1 MKLIK
6 DIILYLITIV
16 ASVTPL
22 FAAVAS
28 TTSAQQPERAP
39 YSRGRGNFT
48 FTEYEPLKE
57 KPIQVYY
64 YVPKKGDITKMR
76 VLFAMHGAQRTSSPA
91 IRAWR
96 YFAEREG
103 FIVIAPQYSKKF
115 YREWE
120 YQFGGVAHKGK
131 VQPCEKWTYNSIE
144 AIFDHFKKITG
155 STAEVYDMFGQ
166 SAGGQF
172 THRFALA
179 MPKARLNIAVAANP
193 GSWTFP
199 LVNGLPSKT
208 IDGKT
213 YSYPYSVKG
222 TPMANDEVLK
232 RFFSCKL
239 YIQIGKN
246 DVATSGKY
254 VPTKDNA
261 LSQGKHRLDRARN
274 MYKVSKKLAKK
285 NKWEFNWEKV
295 EVKGVGH
302 GTMGMVYGKYT
313 EDANGKKRYSI
324 DDYTKTSAY
333 YLLFEKDEQARKR

>member
-1 MKLIK
+1 MKLYK
-6 DIILYLITIV
+6 KIL
-16 ASVTPL
+16 L
-22 FAAVAS
+22 FVIAVAAATS
-28 TTSAQQPERAP
+28 TVFANDNDMAP
-39 YSRGRGNFT
+39 YKRGAGSFVY
-48 FTEYEPLKE
+48 TEYEPLKD
-57 KPIQVYY
+57 KPIKVYY
-64 YVPKKGDITKMR
+64 YIPTKGDIKTMR
-76 VLFAMHGAQRTSSPA
+76 VLFATHGAQRTSSPA

-103 FIVIAPQYSKKF
+103 FIVIAPQYEKKY

-120 YQFGGVAHKGK
+120 YQFGGVVRNGK
-131 VQPCEKWTYNSIE
+131 VQPREKWTYNTIE
-144 AIFDHFKKITG
+144 TIFDHFKKHTG

-179 MPKARLNIAVAANP
+179 MPEARLNIAVAANP

-199 LVNGLPSKT
+199 LINGLPSIAT
-208 IDGKT
+208 DGKY

-222 TPMANDEVLK
+222 TPMANNETLQK
-232 RFFSCKL
+232 FFARKL
-239 YIQIGKN
+239 YIQVGKL
-246 DVATSGKY
+246 DVATSGKH

-261 LSQGKHRLDRARN
+261 LSQGEHRLARARN

-285 NKWEFNWEKV
+285 NGWEFNWEKV
-295 EVKGVGH
+295 EVKGQGH

-313 EDANGKKRYSI
+313 EVDGKKKYSI

-333 YLLFEKDEQARKR
+333 YLLFEKDKDANAKSKKK